1 MLVVVIG
8 AGSGYCR
15 SGNMRLA
22 TSPPT
27 TINQSPQFRLKK
39 IVESWNPMTK
49 ISSHFYFY
57 PKNKHEDKI
66 NFNSCLGLIGRN
78 STKNDTKVIVVF

>member
-8 AGSGYCR
+8 ASSGYCR

-22 TSPPT
+22 TPPLT

-39 IVESWNPMTK
+39 IVES
-49 ISSHFYFY
+49 
-57 PKNKHEDKI
+57 
-66 NFNSCLGLIGRN
+66 
-78 STKNDTKVIVVF
+78 